1 MIRLDK
7 TIRKLQA
14 IADSTVSVGAHIIV
28 SFMDHNTQGDSTKG
42 ATQLTNGNLVA
53 DTDIC
58 AAPQQNFVRE
68 IDTVFLTNKDSAAHT
83 FTVKIDESATDYIC
97 IVHSLSAGQ
106 SLIYEHNTGW
116 SVL

>member
-14 IADSTVSVGAHIIV
+14 VADSTVSVGTHVMV
-28 SFMDHNTQGDSTKG
+28 SFVDVTMDGSNNKG
-42 ATQLTNGNLVA
+42 ASQLTNGNLVA

-58 AAPQQNFVRE
+58 AAPPQNFVRE
-68 IDTVFLTNKDSAAHT
+68 IDTVFITNKDSAAHT

-97 IVHSLSAGQ
+97 IVHSLSSGQ